1 VAQAKI
7 ERMKGD
13 ADDAIKTLQDG
24 LKPDRPNDF
33 AQADALVSNAHRLR

>member
-1 VAQAKI
+1 MAQAKI

-13 ADDAIKTLQDG
+13 ADDAIRTLQDG

-33 AQADALVSNAHRLR
+33 VQADALVSPACSLR